1 MKNISP
7 SNHARKV
14 LKRLRR
20 NHILQAFIEP
30 RTYRQVEALYGLSR
44 DAYTNTVRELLDE
57 GYIKNAGVWKNGQK
71 DKLWQAIKFDY
82 REEGIDYENPPKP
95 RAEKPPVAPYIGLG
109 QAVYSH
115 NADSDYFKEKYRDQ
129 NKKTRKD
136 KKSARVWA
144 GASEYA

>member
-44 DAYTNTVRELLDE
+44 DAYTNTVRELVDE
-57 GYIKNAGVWKNGQK
+57 GYIKNAGVWKKGQK

-82 REEGIDYENPPKP
+82 REEGIDYDNPP
-95 RAEKPPVAPYIGLG
+95 AIIVEKPPVADYIGLG

-115 NADSDYFKEKYRDQ
+115 NINDDHFKDKYKSQ
-129 NKKTRKD
+129 VS

-144 GASEYA
+144 GIAEYV